1 MYNHT
6 KTMKIAIYIAIALHF
21 IRKLLKKVTL
31 QPDTK
36 FMPYDGGILPD
47 DYVAMMI
54 YNPATERYRKSGPLC
69 AAIFYCKEMD
79 GITNARIATSVQK
92 IFNKACVE
100 FTSVA
105 YIREK
110 HMHTLG
116 TIDNLPDVLPDLT
129 TTPKSRRDTFALLRN
144 AIRDTIEC
152 DNFELA

>member
-1 MYNHT
+1 MPR
-6 KTMKIAIYIAIALHF
+6 IANAVYLAMFLQF
-21 IRKLLKKVTL
+21 LRRLLRKVILR
-31 QPDTK
+31 PDTQ
-36 FMPYDGGILPD
+36 FMPLNGELLPD
-47 DYVAMMI
+47 NYVAMTI
-54 YNPATERYRKSGPLC
+54 FNPATERYRISGPLC

-79 GITNARIATSVQK
+79 SITKGRIATAVRK

-110 HMHTLG
+110 NMCTLG
-116 TIDNLPDVLPDLT
+116 TIDNLPDVLPDLA
-129 TTPKSRRDTFALLRN
+129 TTPKSRPATFALLRN